1 MGSIR
6 WGGAAIALIALGG
19 CANHVSGAYLA
30 RGGQTPQ
37 SAWADLLQLTPSGDG
52 HLMGT
57 LTHVGIK
64 PDGSLDRWTLN
75 IQGSTDGR
83 SITLAAQVN
92 EPLATATNMSGQ
104 VTANGI
110 ALVEPGGTESFAPS
124 TMDAYTAVVQ
134 AITTQAQQVQQQ
146 AAQATAQ
153 REAAQEAADQE
164 RAQQQAIADAN
175 SRADALATA
184 LSAYVAQVQARHDLG
199 PFHAF
204 HDKALAAARHD
215 LDLERSLPAN
225 GPQRGQV
232 SVRIHQIG
240 VQVDQFDIPWSQS
253 ADRGKDHLAGF
264 DAAIA
269 RSPCR
274 TQPDLPACPKE
285 HQAEGAYQAAKATV
299 QGEIADITATIA
311 RDAAALTDLAHQSD
325 AAD

>member
-6 WGGAAIALIALGG
+6 WGVAIALIALGG
-19 CANHVSGAYLA
+19 CTQHVSGAYLA
-30 RGGQTPQ
+30 RGGPTPQ

-57 LTHVGIK
+57 LTHVGIT

-104 VTANGI
+104 VTAGGI
-110 ALVEPGGTESFAPS
+110 ALVEPNGTETFAPS
-124 TMDAYTAVVQ
+124 TMDAYAAVVQ
-134 AITTQAQQVQQQ
+134 DITNQADTVRRQV
-146 AAQATAQ
+146 AEVTAQ
-153 REAAQEAADQE
+153 REHAQEAADLE
-164 RAQQQAIADAN
+164 RAQEQRTADSNA
-175 SRADALATA
+175 RVAALANALTA
-184 LSAYVAQVQARHDLG
+184 YAQRVEAHHDLG
-199 PFHAF
+199 PLHAF
-204 HDKALAAARHD
+204 HAKALAAARHD

-240 VQVDQFDIPWSQS
+240 VQVTQYDLPWSQT
-253 ADRGKDHLAGF
+253 AAQGTDHLAGF

-274 TQPDLPACPKE
+274 TQPDLAACPSE
-285 HQAEGAYQAAKATV
+285 HQAEGAYQVAKATV
-299 QGEIADITATIA
+299 QGEIADITSTIA
-311 RDAAALTDLAHQSD
+311 RDGAALTDLAHQSD